1 MNGGFGRLF
10 RATALC
16 LAIFLSFATPQCFAD
31 ASVALLTGKVL
42 FMRHALAPGTG
53 DPDHF
58 DLNDCETQRNLSAE
72 GIAQAKEI
80 GAELNKRGVVFS
92 EIFSSEWCRCQQT
105 AFNLNVGQVI
115 PFRGLNSFYEDHFS
129 EDDLLP
135 LLYEKLW
142 NVESSG
148 NPVLMITHFVTIR
161 AVTGRSV
168 SSGGLVL
175 YDPET
180 GESIKFT
187 P

>member
-1 MNGGFGRLF
+1 VKVRFGRSF
-10 RATALC
+10 RATAVC
-16 LAIFLSFATPQCFAD
+16 VAILLSFATPKCFSD

-42 FMRHALAPGTG
+42 FMRHALAPGNG
-53 DPDHF
+53 DPNHF
-58 DLNDCETQRNLSAE
+58 DLSDCETQRNLSAE

-80 GAELNKRGVVFS
+80 GAKLNKRGLVFS
-92 EIFSSEWCRCQQT
+92 KVFSSEWCRCQQT
-105 AFNLNVGQVI
+105 AVKLNLGQVI
-115 PFRGLNSFYEDHFS
+115 PFRGLNSFYEAHFS

-148 NPVLMITHFVTIR
+148 DPVLMVTHFVTIQ
-161 AVTGRSV
+161 AVTGLSV
-168 SSGGLVL
+168 SSGGVVL

>member
-1 MNGGFGRLF
+1 MGFGRAV
-10 RATALC
+10 RATAVC
-16 LAIFLSFATPQCFAD
+16 MAILLSFATPKCFAD

-42 FMRHALAPGTG
+42 FMRHALAPGNG

-58 DLNDCETQRNLSAE
+58 DLSDCETQRNLSAE

-80 GAELNKRGVVFS
+80 GAKLNQRGIVFS

-105 AFNLNVGQVI
+105 AVNLNVGEVI
-115 PFRGLNSFYEDHFS
+115 PFRGLNSFYEAHFS

-142 NVESSG
+142 HVESSG
-148 NPVLMITHFVTIR
+148 NPVLMVTHFVTIQ
-161 AVTGRSV
+161 AITGRSV
-168 SSGGLVL
+168 SSGDLVL
-175 YDPET
+175 YDSET